1 MNQYINNR
9 ITKLLLFMG
18 VMAVSCN
25 PGDFGTLNVNPNEPS
40 EANTAAL
47 LTAAQTS
54 LPGGVIG
61 QGTILTVSYPN
72 LYVQYLS
79 DKQYTENSRYST
91 IGFNYGSIYT
101 GPLDNLQ
108 LIININSDSATAKEA
123 QVYGSN
129 ENQIAAATI
138 LKSYLFLH
146 LTDRFGDIPY
156 TEALKGREN
165 FRPAFTPQQE
175 IYYDLFEKLKEASD
189 MIDPSGTIEGDIMF
203 GGNMEQWRIFGNTI
217 RLVMAL
223 RLSEVDE
230 QKGIDE
236 FNDAFNDGV
245 ISSNDENVV
254 YNYEEDNNHDNP
266 WEDAFETRLDFAISE
281 PFANTLL
288 DLGDPRIEVYAD
300 PAAAS
305 GTYVGMPYGVS
316 ESEAGAVA
324 NSSISFLGEQMRQ
337 QTSPTYIYTYA
348 QVLFSLAEAAHRGW
362 IGGGDAAAADYYYDA
377 IKASW
382 EQWGVFNQASFTTY
396 IAQTEVAYTPGT
408 AMQKIAL
415 QKWIALF
422 LNGYEAWAE
431 WRRLDYPVL
440 EPAPASLNPEGIPV
454 RQAYPAFEATLN
466 SANYNEA
473 VNRMTGG
480 DDLNTPVW
488 WDK

>member
-1 MNQYINNR
+1 
-9 ITKLLLFMG
+9 
-18 VMAVSCN
+18 
-25 PGDFGTLNVNPNEPS
+25 
-40 EANTAAL
+40 
-47 LTAAQTS
+47 
-54 LPGGVIG
+54 
-61 QGTILTVSYPN
+61 
-72 LYVQYLS
+72 
-79 DKQYTENSRYST
+79 
-91 IGFNYGSIYT
+91 
-101 GPLDNLQ
+101 
-108 LIININSDSATAKEA
+108 
-123 QVYGSN
+123 
-129 ENQIAAATI
+129 
-138 LKSYLFLH
+138 
-146 LTDRFGDIPY
+146 
-156 TEALKGREN
+156 
-165 FRPAFTPQQE
+165 
-175 IYYDLFEKLKEASD
+175 
-189 MIDPSGTIEGDIMF
+189 
-203 GGNMEQWRIFGNTI
+203 
-217 RLVMAL
+217 
-223 RLSEVDE
+223 
-230 QKGIDE
+230 
-236 FNDAFNDGV
+236 
-245 ISSNDENVV
+245 
-254 YNYEEDNNHDNP
+254 
-266 WEDAFETRLDFAISE
+266 
-281 PFANTLL
+281 
-288 DLGDPRIEVYAD
+288 
-300 PAAAS
+300 
-305 GTYVGMPYGVS
+305 
-316 ESEAGAVA
+316 
-324 NSSISFLGEQMRQ
+324 MRQ